1 MARVTV
7 EDCKVQ
13 VPNRFDLV
21 IAAAQRAKQIVSGSP
36 LTIARDND
44 KDTVVALRELAAG
57 SVNPEVLTELQITAL
72 RKNRPIENENE
83 NEDELDR
90 SRNLHEIQESMGPAV
105 YVDDVDEDEIEGF
118 EPIDLDEEK

>member
-21 IAAAQRAKQIVSGSP
+21 ILAAGRAKQIVSGTP

-44 KDTVVALRELAAG
+44 KDTVVSLREIAAG
-57 SVNPEVLTELQITAL
+57 SVNAETLREIQITAL
-72 RKNRPIENENE
+72 RKNNKI
-83 NEDELDR
+83 EDEVEDAVNEAAGEETL
-90 SRNLHEIQESMGPAV
+90 EESIEMLPYADNISDEEMEGFDEV
-105 YVDDVDEDEIEGF
+105 EFEDE
-118 EPIDLDEEK
+118 K

>member
-21 IAAAQRAKQIVSGSP
+21 ILAAQRAKQIVSGSA

-44 KDTVVALRELAAG
+44 KDTVVALREIAAG
-57 SVNPEVLTELQITAL
+57 SINPETLREIQTNAL
-72 RKNRPIENENE
+72 RKNATIENEVDDAINE
-83 NEDELDR
+83 VAGEEETEESIEMSSYRDNIDDDEL
-90 SRNLHEIQESMGPAV
+90 
-105 YVDDVDEDEIEGF
+105 EGF
-118 EPIDLDEEK
+118 EELDFEDEKL

>member
-83 NEDELDR
+83 NENEVNESMNLD
-90 SRNLHEIQESMGPAV
+90 EIQESMGPAV

-118 EPIDLDEEK
+118 ESIDLDEEK